1 METTF
6 ISAGN
11 LFEGMLGDINYEDEH
26 SMKLYPFKVRCGM
39 PYRRPPR
46 HEMWE
51 YYLEMG
57 RPDIDHVFL
66 KEPIMNSCLTFVF
79 PERWMNVSEQ
89 RSFMYELTKHPD
101 VDKIKQVDI
110 ITHSPLILGS
120 FTRHMIR
127 VLKWDDDLLYDHEKQ
142 ISFHM

>member
-1 METTF
+1 MQTTF
-6 ISAGN
+6 SSGKD
-11 LFEGMLGDINYEDEH
+11 LFEKMLGDINYEDEH
-26 SMKLYPFKVRCGM
+26 SVKFYPFKVRCGM

-57 RPDIDHVFL
+57 RLDIDHVFL
-66 KEPIMNSCLTFVF
+66 KEPITNSHLIFVF

-101 VDKIKQVDI
+101 VDKIKQVDM
-110 ITHSPLILGS
+110 ITHSPLMLGC
-120 FTRHMIR
+120 FTSHMIR
-127 VLKWDDDLLYDHEKQ
+127 VLKWDDDLIYEHEKQ
-142 ISFHM
+142 ISFDM